1 MTIDDTIWSLTTK
14 LRSSVVTYPSYQIN
28 GSSFTTRDRDSN
40 RETQNCGVMVVANTL
55 QISSSK
61 DKHPHSGSM
70 KFYGVID
77 EIWQLDFLMFKKTV
91 FKCAWVDDRGVNIDD
106 LGFTVVELNRIGYK
120 SDCFILADHAKQVFY
135 VKDQVDNR
143 KSIVCSVKEKVSYY
157 SSGDV
162 CDDIDVYAPFS
173 NKLPLCNLNE
183 DDVVVRVPID
193 EDC

>member
-1 MTIDDTIWSLTTK
+1 MPIDDTIWSLTTK

-61 DKHPHSGSM
+61 DKHPHSENM

-91 FKCAWVDDRGVNIDD
+91 FKCAWVDDRG
-106 LGFTVVELNRIGYK
+106 L
-120 SDCFILADHAKQVFY
+120 ILM
-135 VKDQVDNR
+135 
-143 KSIVCSVKEKVSYY
+143 I
-157 SSGDV
+157 
-162 CDDIDVYAPFS
+162 
-173 NKLPLCNLNE
+173 
-183 DDVVVRVPID
+183 
-193 EDC
+193 